1 MFRLSAR
8 LLPLLINTDLAYWLS
23 VLPIDT
29 KPRVLI
35 DTIMLAI
42 FALTL
47 KKTIT
52 LFVLVGPISM
62 IPIFIAASEG
72 LDLNGKIRFAR
83 TIGLSVTVALLGA
96 AFLGMPILGLLG
108 VSLGSMQFGGGIIVL
123 LLAIAMVL
131 GQESTF
137 KGSPLVTADN
147 GVRTAAI
154 VPLAV
159 PLLAGPAAFSYVM
172 ANSAWQTYLDLI
184 HVIAPILFVGSACW
198 IIFYMACKAQNRIRQ
213 STLDV
218 VERIGG
224 FILAAMAVEM
234 MAAGLRGL
242 FPMLGSA

>member
-1 MFRLSAR
+1 
-8 LLPLLINTDLAYWLS
+8 
-23 VLPIDT
+23 
-29 KPRVLI
+29 
-35 DTIMLAI
+35 MLAI
-42 FALTL
+42 SALTI

-62 IPIFIAASEG
+62 IPIFLAATEG
-72 LDLNGKIRFAR
+72 LDPHSKIRFAR
-83 TIGLSVTVALLGA
+83 TIGFSVTVALLVA

-108 VSLGSMQFGGGIIVL
+108 VSLGSMQVGGGIIVL

-131 GQESTF
+131 GKESTF
-137 KGSPLVTADN
+137 KGSPTVVSEN
-147 GVRTAAI
+147 EVREAAI

-172 ANSAWQTYLDLI
+172 GNSAWQTYTDLI
-184 HVIAPILFVGSACW
+184 HVVGPILIVGIACW
-198 IIFYMACKAQNRIRQ
+198 ITFHLACQAEKKIRQ

-218 VERIGG
+218 VERVGG

-242 FPMLGSA
+242 FPMLTPA